1 MLLGANHHDNIT
13 SSDNSSPSE
22 EDNPPAGHIEI
33 SNSSGNSLI
42 GKTTNDTTPIIKGT
56 AAAGD
61 TVTILDNGK
70 VIGTVTAGSDG
81 SWSSTLPALADGSH
95 SITTTVTDAAGNT
108 SQPSAAIPVTV
119 DTTAPAAAGDVEL
132 TDTAGDNLSGKAS
145 NDATP
150 VLKGT
155 AAAGDTVTIL
165 DNGKVIGTVTAG
177 SDGSWSSTLPALADG
192 SHSITTTVTDTAGN
206 TSQSSAAI
214 PVTIETTAPAAAGDI
229 SLTDSAGDERGGK
242 TANDTTSILKGT
254 AAAGDTVTILDNGK
268 AIGTATAGSD
278 GSWSSTLHALTDGS
292 HSITTTVTDAAG
304 NTSQPSAAITVTVG
318 PATPAPAGDISLTDS
333 AGDNLSGKTS
343 NDATPILKGTAAAG
357 DTVTILDNGKTIGTA
372 TAG

>member
-192 SHSITTTVTDTAGN
+192 SHSITTTVTD
-206 TSQSSAAI
+206 
-214 PVTIETTAPAAAGDI
+214 
-229 SLTDSAGDERGGK
+229 
-242 TANDTTSILKGT
+242 
-254 AAAGDTVTILDNGK
+254 
-268 AIGTATAGSD
+268 
-278 GSWSSTLHALTDGS
+278 
-292 HSITTTVTDAAG
+292 AAG
-304 NTSQPSAAITVTVG
+304 NTSQPSAAIPVTVD
-318 PATPAPAGDISLTDS
+318 TTAP
-333 AGDNLSGKTS
+333 
-343 NDATPILKGTAAAG
+343 AAAG
-357 DTVTILDNGKTIGTA
+357 DVELTD
-372 TAG
+372 TAGIT